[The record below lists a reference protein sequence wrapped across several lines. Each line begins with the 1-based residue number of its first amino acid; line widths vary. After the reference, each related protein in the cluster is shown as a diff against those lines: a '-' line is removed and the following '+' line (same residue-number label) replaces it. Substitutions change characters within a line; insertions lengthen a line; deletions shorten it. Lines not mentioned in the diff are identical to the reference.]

1 MILLKK
7 LFDQKSLI
15 RELFLILGELQFVAI
30 YFWSEKIVNQRVQV
44 LFRLYTL
51 YDSNIMN
58 YQKNGSFAILYDV
71 IRFRRDA

>member
-1 MILLKK
+1 MPISRAI
-7 LFDQKSLI
+7 FN
-15 RELFLILGELQFVAI
+15 LGELQFVALH
-30 YFWSEKIVNQRVQV
+30 FWPPKNCEKLVQF